1 MEQQHPIARCR
12 VCNTEFPKTRI
23 DKAVCSNTCNVR
35 LHRLRKKAEQA
46 ASISAIEQLQS
57 IVQQLVIDVQNLK
70 QAQE

>member
-12 VCNTEFPKTRI
+12 VCNNEFPKTRI
-23 DKAVCSNTCNVR
+23 DKVVCSNTCNVR
-35 LHRLRKKAEQA
+35 LHRLRKKAERVEELT
-46 ASISAIEQLQS
+46 AIEQLKS